1 MLKLPRFSIHAGST
15 FSRRLRIVTK
25 RLGHAIKKD
34 KKIKIKKI
42 LLSTTNQYFEK
53 SYPTNYF
60 YFYLHFDFN
69 GAAFGAYGLMAA
81 PNSMGW
87 YLINQLKRK
96 DCEGGRD

>member
-1 MLKLPRFSIHAGST
+1 MPKLPRFSIQAGST
-15 FSRRLRIVTK
+15 LSRRLRILAK

-34 KKIKIKKI
+34 KKIKI

-87 YLINQLKRK
+87 YLINQPR
-96 DCEGGRD
+96 CIRVFGWAHGQS

>member
-1 MLKLPRFSIHAGST
+1 MPKLPRFSIQAGST
-15 FSRRLRIVTK
+15 LSRRLRILAK

-34 KKIKIKKI
+34 KKIKR

>member
-1 MLKLPRFSIHAGST
+1 MPKLPRFSIQAGST
-15 FSRRLRIVTK
+15 LSRRLRILAK

-69 GAAFGAYGLMAA
+69 GAAFGACGLMAA
-81 PNSMGW
+81 PNSMGG